1 MLKQKTKVVEVAGKN
16 YQLTKMDARTGS
28 YVAFKLAGVLAPLL
42 NKETNINSIGTALMG
57 MPRHDFDELQSLLLR
72 TINRLIDGG
81 NGQQLPE
88 PVLTAKGEFVDE
100 SLAYDAVSVIQL
112 TVLAMDFNVGG
123 FFAAAGLNLP
133 AGTTGLNTSR

>member
-42 NKETNINSIGTALMG
+42 NKTTNINTIGAALMG

-72 TINRLIDGG
+72 TVNRLIEGG
-81 NGQQLPE
+81 NGQQMPE
-88 PVLTAKGEFVDE
+88 PVLTAKGDFVDE

-123 FFAAAGLNLP
+123 FFGAAGLNLP
-133 AGTTGLNTSR
+133 AGADLNMNH

>member
-1 MLKQKTKVVEVAGKN
+1 MLKQKTKVVEVSGKN

-42 NKETNINSIGTALMG
+42 NKTTNINTIGAALMG

-72 TINRLIDGG
+72 TVNRLIESG

-88 PVLTAKGEFVDE
+88 PVLTAKGDFVDE
-100 SLAYDAVSVIQL
+100 ELAYDAVSVIQL
-112 TVLAMDFNVGG
+112 TVLAMDFNIGG
-123 FFAAAGLNLP
+123 FFGAAGLNLP
-133 AGTTGLNTSR
+133 AEADLNTNH